1 MKNEYSM
8 KMNGRKVLAIV
19 GIISLNVASV
29 FATAGNERG
38 IDYYRAEL
46 FEAAK
51 IFFQD
56 RIAQTQGTELAEV
69 YYFMGESYFA
79 LEKSDSAAYFYQK
92 AVQTDPEYPY
102 GYIGQGRLAL
112 VNNDLNSANDLFKKA
127 TSLAKKDP
135 AVPVAIADAFIR
147 ANKFSKAGG
156 FLEKARDIKKNFS
169 GIYVAEGDTLMAQGK
184 VGDASARYE
193 NAIMFD
199 PNNKVAYL
207 KHARV
212 YRTINPDLAL
222 DILNRLLAV
231 DPEYIPAFAELGDV
245 YFKKNNY
252 TNAIEAYR
260 KFIEIPGVPAERMFN
275 YASLLY
281 FTKEFAKSLEVVN
294 KVLEKDPN
302 NFVMRRL
309 QFYNN
314 FELQNFAIGLE
325 QAKKFIQ
332 AGPQDDLIAQDF
344 IYYGRLLN
352 QGGDT
357 KAAIDALNK
366 ALSIDPTKADIF
378 KDLALAYEK
387 EEDYSHAVIFYRKF
401 TDTDKN
407 ATLGDVFNFGR
418 MAYNAANQEIVT
430 EGRAAEDIAADSLT
444 RRNYFLLA
452 DSLFAQIV
460 ERSPESYLGYF
471 WRARANVGLDP
482 ETALGLAKPFYE
494 QAVAKLEAMP
504 EGASRN
510 KNLIESYRY
519 LGYYYY
525 LQQDFPTTKD
535 FFQKILALDPNDETA
550 LQVLKAIK

>member
-1 MKNEYSM
+1 M

-19 GIISLNVASV
+19 GIVFLNFASV

-38 IDYYRAEL
+38 IEYYRAEL

-51 IFFQD
+51 IFFQN
-56 RIAQTQGTELAEV
+56 RIEQTQGTELAEV
-69 YYFMGESYFA
+69 FYFMGESYIA
-79 LEKSDSAAYFYQK
+79 LEKLDSAAYFFQK
-92 AVQTDPEYPY
+92 AVQTDPEFPY

-112 VNNDLNSANDLFKKA
+112 NNNDLNSANDLFKKA
-127 TSLAKKDP
+127 MGLAKKDP

-147 ANKFSKAGG
+147 VNQYDKANE
-156 FLEKARDIKKNFS
+156 FLEKARSIKKNFS
-169 GIYVAEGDTLMAQGK
+169 GIYVAEGDMLMLQGK

-193 NAIMFD
+193 NAILFD

-222 DILNRLLAV
+222 DILNRLLAI

-245 YFKKNNY
+245 QFKKDNY
-252 TNAIEAYR
+252 TKAIEAYR
-260 KFIEIPGVPAERMFN
+260 KFIEIPGVPVERVVN

-309 QFYNN
+309 QFYDN
-314 FELQNFAIGLE
+314 FELENFAPGLE

-332 AGPQDDLIAQDF
+332 TGPQGDLIAQDF

-352 QGGDT
+352 QSGDT
-357 KAAIDALNK
+357 KAAIDAFNK
-366 ALSIDPTKADIF
+366 ALSIDPAKADIF

-387 EEDYSHAVIFYRKF
+387 EEDYSNAVIFYRKF

-407 ATLGDVFNFGR
+407 ATLMDVFNFGR
-418 MAYNAANQEIVT
+418 MAYNAGNRDIVT
-430 EGRAAEDIAADSLT
+430 QDRAPEEIAADSLI

-452 DSLFAQIV
+452 DSIFTQIV
-460 ERSPESYLGYF
+460 ERSPESYTGYF
-471 WRARANVGLDP
+471 WRARANVALDP
-482 ETALGLAKPFYE
+482 ETSLGLAKPFYE

-510 KNLIESYRY
+510 KNLIEGYRY

-525 LQQDFPTTKD
+525 LQKDFPTTKD
-535 FFQKILALDPNDETA
+535 FFQKILALDPNDATA
-550 LQVLKAIK
+550 LEVLKAIK